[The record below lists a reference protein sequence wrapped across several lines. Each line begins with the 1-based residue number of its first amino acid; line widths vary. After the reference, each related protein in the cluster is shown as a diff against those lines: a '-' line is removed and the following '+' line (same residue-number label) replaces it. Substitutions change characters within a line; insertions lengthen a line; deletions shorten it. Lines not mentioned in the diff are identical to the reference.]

1 MKRVYSLANIC
12 NHPPYYLG
20 EYIKYKNYSIDRNI
34 EPYLKELAPSLFQ
47 AKHQCTL
54 AAEQEFN
61 CTSLFRPI
69 VTDAG
74 LCYIFN
80 QLPTSEIYNVDLL
93 ADDFP
98 KVDGFQ
104 VSYWHLKDFSV
115 NGSQELRNLSYPYRM
130 RNAGKGSDSIC
141 LMHYKYVCNILS
153 NFILGLDLRMLVPT
167 TEHDYLCSDML
178 EGFKIQI
185 HSAEEVPR
193 LKKIFYHAAYD
204 SDIRISVRANLM
216 MTSPSLI
223 KNYSQQQRKC
233 IAENEHNLIFF
244 KKYTQRNCH
253 LDTLALQTKK
263 ICGCVLF
270 HMPRLNS
277 TRICSYYSEYRC
289 VEHVENSLYNS
300 NLTTKCLPDCESI
313 SYDAE
318 ISMSRIEPKT
328 LRNFVPAGFR
338 IIKITVL
345 FKDQQYF
352 ASLRSELYGTMEFMA
367 TSGGILSLFMGIS
380 LLSLIEIFYFA
391 TIRLTCNLHKRNLAK
406 KRMLAQ
412 QNILNRQND

>member
-1 MKRVYSLANIC
+1 
-12 NHPPYYLG
+12 
-20 EYIKYKNYSIDRNI
+20 
-34 EPYLKELAPSLFQ
+34 
-47 AKHQCTL
+47 
-54 AAEQEFN
+54 
-61 CTSLFRPI
+61 
-69 VTDAG
+69 
-74 LCYIFN
+74 
-80 QLPTSEIYNVDLL
+80 
-93 ADDFP
+93 
-98 KVDGFQ
+98 
-104 VSYWHLKDFSV
+104 
-115 NGSQELRNLSYPYRM
+115 
-130 RNAGKGSDSIC
+130 
-141 LMHYKYVCNILS
+141 
-153 NFILGLDLRMLVPT
+153 MLVPIT
-167 TEHDYLCSDML
+167 KHDYLCSDML

-193 LKKIFYHAAYD
+193 LKKNFYHVAYD

-223 KNYSQQQRKC
+223 KNYSQEERKC

-253 LDTLALQTKK
+253 LDTLALRTNE

-270 HMPRLNS
+270 WMPRLNS
-277 TRICSYYSEYRC
+277 TTICSYYSEYRC
-289 VEHVENSLYNS
+289 VEHVENSLHNS

-318 ISMSRIEPKT
+318 ISMSRIESKT
-328 LRNFVPAGFR
+328 LNNFVPAGFR

-352 ASLRSELYGTMEFMA
+352 ASLRSELYGTMDFLA

-391 TIRLTCNLHKRNLAK
+391 TIRLACNLHKRNLAK